1 MIKVI
6 LIIAFTLGLQ
16 EVSALHISLI
26 TLTVLAVTARTNVQT
41 VFSGVISLVV
51 AILTVLKMIY
61 QIDYIPQTSYD
72 VQCVNNITVS

>member
-1 MIKVI
+1 M
-6 LIIAFTLGLQ
+6 LGLQ

-61 QIDYIPQTSYD
+61 QIDYIPQKLYD
-72 VQCVNNITVS
+72 VNCTDIVPVSEMFPCVCVCV